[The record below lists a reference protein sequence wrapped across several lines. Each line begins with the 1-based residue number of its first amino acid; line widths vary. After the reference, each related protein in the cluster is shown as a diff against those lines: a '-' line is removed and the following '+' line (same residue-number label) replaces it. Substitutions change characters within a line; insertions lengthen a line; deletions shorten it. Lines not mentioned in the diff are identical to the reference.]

1 MAQSD
6 VRESGTRHDSGGL
19 AQDERPGTAAPA
31 TDGGEGGEGGHG
43 RRRGRRRGG
52 GRRILRWSALV
63 LSVLILGT
71 AGAGYLYYRHLN
83 GNLDKGKR
91 NSGESDVEKTGPN
104 AAGQTPLNILL
115 IGSDSRNSAENVKL
129 GGGRDNIGSKPL
141 ADVQMLLHV
150 SADRESASVVSIPRD
165 TRVDIPK
172 CVDPDTGEEYP
183 AKNTIINES
192 LQRGG
197 PGCTLATWQNL
208 TGVYIDHW
216 MMVDFAGVVDMA
228 DAIGG
233 VPVCVNQNVWDRPL
247 AGERGGSGLK
257 LKSGTHKVEGKQALQ
272 WLRTRHAWG
281 SDPLRAKAQHM
292 YMNSMIRTLKEQ
304 NVFTDSG
311 RLMGLAEAGTK
322 ALTVSEEIGTVKELY
337 DVGMQLKSV
346 PTERITMTTMPWIE
360 DPLNRNH
367 LVPKPEDADRM
378 WAMLRDDVSFDQKG
392 KGNGNGAGKG
402 GKASAAS
409 ASEPSPAPA
418 KATGPAAAPAAG
430 LSVTVVNGTAGDE
443 QAAVPQRA
451 AAIVAALQREGFTR
465 AVASGQQDPHARTQ
479 VTYPKS
485 TGEQGRANA
494 LSVAKAVGVPS
505 SQVRATDDVTTTLII
520 GSDWREGTTYPEQ
533 KAPEAGDL
541 PETADALS
549 ADKTECMDVYK
560 PYQW

>member
-6 VRESGTRHDSGGL
+6 VRGGSTRRDSGGL

-31 TDGGEGGEGGHG
+31 GGGSESGEGGGHG

-52 GRRILRWSALV
+52 GRRILRWSAIV
-63 LSVLILGT
+63 LSLLILGT

-83 GNLDKGKR
+83 GNIDKGKR
-91 NSGESDVEKTGPN
+91 NAGESDVKKTGPN

-115 IGSDSRNSAENVKL
+115 IGSDSRNSAANVKL
-129 GGGRDNIGSKPL
+129 GGGRDNVGNKPL

-172 CVDPDTGEEYP
+172 CVDPDNGETYP
-183 AKNTIINES
+183 AKNTIINET

-247 AGERGGSGLK
+247 PGQRGGSGLK
-257 LKSGTHKVEGKQALQ
+257 LKAGTHKVQGEEALQ

-292 YMNSMIRTLKEQ
+292 YMNAMIRTLKQQ
-304 NVFTDSG
+304 NVFTDTG

-322 ALTVSEEIGTVKELY
+322 ALKVSEEIGTVKELY

-346 PTERITMTTMPWIE
+346 PTKRITMTTMPWIE
-360 DPLNRNH
+360 DPLDRNH
-367 LVPKPEDADRM
+367 LVPKPEDADSM
-378 WAMLRDDVSFDQKG
+378 WAMLRDDVPFDK
-392 KGNGNGAGKG
+392 AGR
-402 GKASAAS
+402 ARAA
-409 ASEPSPAPA
+409 AAGPSPASVQ
-418 KATGPAAAPAAG
+418 ATGPAAAPAAG
-430 LSVTVVNGTAGDE
+430 LSVTVVNGTASDE

-451 AAIVAALQREGFTR
+451 AAIAAALQQEGFTR

-494 LSVAKAVGVPS
+494 LSVAEAVGVPS
-505 SQVRATDDVTTTLII
+505 SQVRATDDVTTTLTI
-520 GSDWREGTTYPEQ
+520 GSDWREGTTYPKQ
-533 KAPEAGDL
+533 KAPRAGDL
-541 PETADALS
+541 PDSADALS
-549 ADKTECMDVYK
+549 ADNKECMDVYR
-560 PYQW
+560 PYRW

>member
-6 VRESGTRHDSGGL
+6 VRGGGTRRESGGGL
-19 AQDERPGTAAPA
+19 AQDERPGTAASA
-31 TDGGEGGEGGHG
+31 AGGSAEDGGGQG
-43 RRRGRRRGG
+43 RRHGRRRGG
-52 GRRILRWSALV
+52 GRRIVRWFAIV

-83 GNLDKGKR
+83 GNIDKGKR

-129 GGGRDNIGSKPL
+129 GGSRDNVGSKPL

-172 CVDPDTGEEYP
+172 CVDPDTGETYP
-183 AKNTIINES
+183 AKNTIINET

-228 DAIGG
+228 DAVGG

-247 AGERGGSGLK
+247 SGQGGGSGLK
-257 LKSGTHKVEGKQALQ
+257 LKAGTHKVQGKEALQ

-292 YMNSMIRTLKEQ
+292 YMNAMIRTLKEQ
-304 NVFTDSG
+304 NVFTDTG

-346 PTERITMTTMPWIE
+346 PTNRITMTTMPWIE

-367 LVPKPEDADRM
+367 LVPKPEDADKM
-378 WAMLRDDVSFDQKG
+378 WAMLRDDVSFDK
-392 KGNGNGAGKG
+392 AGKARAAT
-402 GKASAAS
+402 ASG
-409 ASEPSPAPA
+409 PSPASV

-430 LSVTVVNGTAGDE
+430 LSVTVVNGTASDE
-443 QAAVPQRA
+443 RPAVPHRA
-451 AAIVAALQREGFTR
+451 AAIVAELHQEGFTQ
-465 AVASGQQDPHARTQ
+465 AVAASRQDPHARSQ

-494 LSVAKAVGVPS
+494 LSVAKAVGIPS
-505 SQVRATDDVTTTLII
+505 SQVRATDDVTTTLTI
-520 GSDWREGTTYPEQ
+520 GSDWREGTAYPKQ

-541 PETADALS
+541 PDSADALS

>member
-6 VRESGTRHDSGGL
+6 VRGGGTRREPGGGL
-19 AQDERPGTAAPA
+19 AQDERPGTAASA
-31 TDGGEGGEGGHG
+31 AGGGAEGGGAEGGGGPG
-43 RRRGRRRGG
+43 RRHGRRRGG
-52 GRRILRWSALV
+52 GRRIVRWFAIV

-83 GNLDKGKR
+83 GNIDKGKR
-91 NSGESDVEKTGPN
+91 NSGESDVEKAGPN

-129 GGGRDNIGSKPL
+129 GGSRDNVGSKPL

-172 CVDPDTGEEYP
+172 CVDPDTGETYP
-183 AKNTIINES
+183 AKNTIINET

-228 DAIGG
+228 DAVGG

-247 AGERGGSGLK
+247 SGQGGGSGLK
-257 LKSGTHKVEGKQALQ
+257 LKAGTHKVQGKEALQ

-292 YMNSMIRTLKEQ
+292 YMNAMIRTLKEQ
-304 NVFTDSG
+304 NVFTDTG

-346 PTERITMTTMPWIE
+346 PTNRITMTTMPWIE

-367 LVPKPEDADRM
+367 LVPKPQDADKM
-378 WAMLRDDVSFDQKG
+378 WAMLRDDVSFDK
-392 KGNGNGAGKG
+392 AGK
-402 GKASAAS
+402 ARAAT
-409 ASEPSPAPA
+409 AAGPSPASVQ
-418 KATGPAAAPAAG
+418 ATGPAAAPAAG
-430 LSVTVVNGTAGDE
+430 LSVTVVNGTASDE
-443 QAAVPQRA
+443 RPAVPHRA
-451 AAIVAALQREGFTR
+451 AAIVAALQQEGFTQ
-465 AVASGQQDPHARTQ
+465 AVAASRQDPHARTQ

-505 SQVRATDDVTTTLII
+505 SQVRATDDVTTTLTI
-520 GSDWREGTTYPEQ
+520 GSDWREGTAYPKQ
-533 KAPEAGDL
+533 KAPKAGDL
-541 PETADALS
+541 PDSADALS

>member
-6 VRESGTRHDSGGL
+6 VRGGGTRRDAGGL
-19 AQDERPGTAAPA
+19 VQDERPGTGAAA
-31 TDGGEGGEGGHG
+31 GGGDDGDAGGPG
-43 RRRGRRRGG
+43 RGRGRRRGG

-83 GNLDKGKR
+83 ANIDKGER
-91 NSGESDVEKTGPN
+91 NAGDSDVRKAEPN

-129 GGGRDNIGSKPL
+129 GGSRDNVGSKPL

-150 SADRESASVVSIPRD
+150 SADRESAAVVSIPRD

-172 CVDPDTGEEYP
+172 CTDPDSGETYP

-197 PGCTLATWQNL
+197 PGCTLATWQEL

-247 AGERGGSGLK
+247 PGQRGGSGLK
-257 LKSGTHKVEGKQALQ
+257 LKAGTHHVQGKQALQ

-292 YMNSMIRTLKEQ
+292 YMNAMIRTLKKQ
-304 NVFTDSG
+304 NVFTDTG

-322 ALTVSEEIGTVKELY
+322 ALKVSEEIGTVKELY
-337 DVGMQLKSV
+337 DLGMQLKSV
-346 PTERITMTTMPWIE
+346 PTSRITMTTMPWIE

-378 WAMLRDDVSFDQKG
+378 WAMLRDDVSFDKG
-392 KGNGNGAGKG
+392 GSSGGNGKG
-402 GKASAAS
+402 GAG
-409 ASEPSPAPA
+409 PSPAPA
-418 KATGPAAAPAAG
+418 RATGPAAAPAGG
-430 LSVTVVNGTAGDE
+430 LSVTVVNGTAGE
-443 QAAVPQRA
+443 QGAAVPNRA
-451 AAIVAALQREGFTR
+451 AAIVAALQQEGFAR
-465 AVASGQQDPHARTQ
+465 AVASRQQNPLARTQ

-485 TGEQGRANA
+485 TGAQGRANA
-494 LSVAKAVGVPS
+494 LSVAEAVGIPS
-505 SQVRATDDVTTTLII
+505 GQVRATDDLTTTLTI
-520 GSDWREGTTYPEQ
+520 GADWREGTTYPEQ
-533 KAPEAGDL
+533 EPVKAGDL
-541 PETADALS
+541 PDSADALT
-549 ADKTECMDVYK
+549 ADKQECMDVYR
-560 PYQW
+560 PYRW

>member
-6 VRESGTRHDSGGL
+6 VRGGSTRHDSGGL
-19 AQDERPGTAAPA
+19 AQDERPGAEAPA
-31 TDGGEGGEGGHG
+31 GGGEGGGHG
-43 RRRGRRRGG
+43 RRRGRRRT
-52 GRRILRWSALV
+52 LRWSALV

-83 GNLDKGKR
+83 GNIDKGKR
-91 NSGESDVEKTGPN
+91 NSGETDVEKTEPN

-129 GGGRDNIGSKPL
+129 GGGRDNVGSKPL

-172 CVDPDTGEEYP
+172 CVDPDTGDTYP
-183 AKNTIINES
+183 AKNTIINET

-247 AGERGGSGLK
+247 SGQRGGSGLK
-257 LKSGTHKVEGKQALQ
+257 LKAGEHKVQGKQALQ

-292 YMNSMIRTLKEQ
+292 YMNAMIRTLKEQ
-304 NVFTDSG
+304 NVFTDTG

-322 ALTVSEEIGTVKELY
+322 ALKVSEEIGTVKELY
-337 DVGMQLKSV
+337 DLGMQLKSV
-346 PTERITMTTMPWIE
+346 PTNRVTMTTMPWIE

-367 LVPKPEDADRM
+367 LVPKPEDADTM
-378 WAMLRDDVSFDQKG
+378 WAMLRDDVSFDKE
-392 KGNGNGAGKG
+392 
-402 GKASAAS
+402 GKARAAATS
-409 ASEPSPAPA
+409 GPSPASDPSSA
-418 KATGPAAAPAAG
+418 SVTATGPAAAPAAG
-430 LSVTVVNGTAGDE
+430 LSVSVVNGTASDE
-443 QAAVPQRA
+443 QAAVAQRA
-451 AAIVAALQREGFTR
+451 AAIVAVLRQQGFTR
-465 AVASGQQDPHARTQ
+465 AVASGRPEPHARTQ

-505 SQVRATDDVTTTLII
+505 SQVRATDDVTTTLTI
-520 GSDWREGTTYPEQ
+520 GGDWREGTAYPKQ

-541 PETADALS
+541 PESADALT
-549 ADKTECMDVYK
+549 ADKQECMDVYP
-560 PYQW
+560 PYRW

>member
-6 VRESGTRHDSGGL
+6 VRGGGTRRESGGGL
-19 AQDERPGTAAPA
+19 AQDERPGTAASA
-31 TDGGEGGEGGHG
+31 AGGGAEGGGGQG

-52 GRRILRWSALV
+52 GRRIVRWFALV

-83 GNLDKGKR
+83 GNIDKGKR

-115 IGSDSRNSAENVKL
+115 IGSDSRNSAENLKL
-129 GGGRDNIGSKPL
+129 GGSRDNVGSKPL

-172 CVDPDTGEEYP
+172 CVDPDTGETYP
-183 AKNTIINES
+183 AKNTIINET

-228 DAIGG
+228 DAVGG

-247 AGERGGSGLK
+247 SGQRGGSGLK
-257 LKSGTHKVEGKQALQ
+257 LKAGTHKVQGKEALQ

-292 YMNSMIRTLKEQ
+292 YMNAMIRTLKEQ
-304 NVFTDSG
+304 NVFTDTG

-346 PTERITMTTMPWIE
+346 PTNRITMTTMPWIE

-367 LVPKPEDADRM
+367 LVPKPEDADKM
-378 WAMLRDDVSFDQKG
+378 WAMLRDDVSFDK
-392 KGNGNGAGKG
+392 AGK
-402 GKASAAS
+402 ARAAT
-409 ASEPSPAPA
+409 APGPSPASV

-430 LSVTVVNGTAGDE
+430 LSVTVVNGTASDE
-443 QAAVPQRA
+443 RPAVPQRA
-451 AAIVAALQREGFTR
+451 AAIVAALQQEGFTQ
-465 AVASGQQDPHARTQ
+465 AVAASRQDPHARTQ

-494 LSVAKAVGVPS
+494 LSVAKAVGIPS
-505 SQVRATDDVTTTLII
+505 SQVRATDDVTTTLTI
-520 GSDWREGTTYPEQ
+520 GSDWREGTAYPEQ
-533 KAPEAGDL
+533 KAPKAGDL
-541 PETADALS
+541 PDSADALS
-549 ADKTECMDVYK
+549 ADKPECMDVYR
-560 PYQW
+560 PYRW

>member
-6 VRESGTRHDSGGL
+6 VRGGGTRRESGGGL
-19 AQDERPGTAAPA
+19 AQDERPGTAASA
-31 TDGGEGGEGGHG
+31 AGGGAEGGGGQG

-52 GRRILRWSALV
+52 GRRIVRWFALV

-83 GNLDKGKR
+83 GNIDKGKR

-115 IGSDSRNSAENVKL
+115 IGSDSRNSAENLKL
-129 GGGRDNIGSKPL
+129 GGSRDNVGSKPL

-172 CVDPDTGEEYP
+172 CVDPDTGETYP
-183 AKNTIINES
+183 AKNTIINET

-228 DAIGG
+228 DAVGG

-247 AGERGGSGLK
+247 SGQGGGSGLK
-257 LKSGTHKVEGKQALQ
+257 LKAGTHKVQGKEALQ

-292 YMNSMIRTLKEQ
+292 YMNAMIRTLKEQ
-304 NVFTDSG
+304 NVFTDTG

-346 PTERITMTTMPWIE
+346 PTNRITMTTMPWIE

-367 LVPKPEDADRM
+367 LVPKPEDADKM
-378 WAMLRDDVSFDQKG
+378 WAMLRDDVSFDK
-392 KGNGNGAGKG
+392 AGK
-402 GKASAAS
+402 ARAAT
-409 ASEPSPAPA
+409 APGPSPASV

-430 LSVTVVNGTAGDE
+430 LSVTVVNGTASDE
-443 QAAVPQRA
+443 RPAVPQRA
-451 AAIVAALQREGFTR
+451 AAIVAALQQEGFTQ
-465 AVASGQQDPHARTQ
+465 AVAASRQDPHARTQ

-494 LSVAKAVGVPS
+494 LSVAKAVGIPS
-505 SQVRATDDVTTTLII
+505 SQVRATDDVTTTLTI
-520 GSDWREGTTYPEQ
+520 GSDWREGTAYPEQ
-533 KAPEAGDL
+533 KAPKAGDL
-541 PETADALS
+541 PDSADALS
-549 ADKTECMDVYK
+549 ADKTECMDVYR
-560 PYQW
+560 PYRW

>member
-6 VRESGTRHDSGGL
+6 VRGGGTRREPGGGL
-19 AQDERPGTAAPA
+19 AQDERPGTAASA
-31 TDGGEGGEGGHG
+31 AGGGAEGGGGQG
-43 RRRGRRRGG
+43 RRHGRRRGG
-52 GRRILRWSALV
+52 GRRILRWFALV

-83 GNLDKGKR
+83 GNIDKGKR
-91 NSGESDVEKTGPN
+91 NSGESDVKKTGPN

-129 GGGRDNIGSKPL
+129 GGSRDNVGSKPL

-172 CVDPDTGEEYP
+172 CVDPDTGETYP
-183 AKNTIINES
+183 AKNTIINET

-228 DAIGG
+228 DAVGG

-247 AGERGGSGLK
+247 SGQRGGSGLK
-257 LKSGTHKVEGKQALQ
+257 LKAGTHKVQGKEALQ

-292 YMNSMIRTLKEQ
+292 YMNAMIRTLKEQ
-304 NVFTDSG
+304 NVFTDTG

-346 PTERITMTTMPWIE
+346 PTNRITMTTMPWIE

-367 LVPKPEDADRM
+367 LVPKPEDADKM
-378 WAMLRDDVSFDQKG
+378 WAMLRDDVSFDK
-392 KGNGNGAGKG
+392 AGKAR
-402 GKASAAS
+402 KATAS
-409 ASEPSPAPA
+409 GPSPASVQ
-418 KATGPAAAPAAG
+418 ATGPAAAPAAG
-430 LSVTVVNGTAGDE
+430 LSVTVVNGTASDE
-443 QAAVPQRA
+443 RPAVPHRA
-451 AAIVAALQREGFTR
+451 AAIVAALHQEGFTQ
-465 AVASGQQDPHARTQ
+465 AVAASRQDPHARTQ

-494 LSVAKAVGVPS
+494 LSVAKAVGIPS
-505 SQVRATDDVTTTLII
+505 SQVRATDDITTTLTI
-520 GSDWREGTTYPEQ
+520 GSDWREGTAYPKQ

-541 PETADALS
+541 PDSADALS

>member
-6 VRESGTRHDSGGL
+6 VRGGGTRRESGGGL
-19 AQDERPGTAAPA
+19 AQDERPGTAASA
-31 TDGGEGGEGGHG
+31 AGGGAEGGGGQG

-52 GRRILRWSALV
+52 GRRIVRWFAIV

-83 GNLDKGKR
+83 GNIDKGKR

-129 GGGRDNIGSKPL
+129 GGSRDNVGSKPL

-172 CVDPDTGEEYP
+172 CVDPDTGETYP
-183 AKNTIINES
+183 AKNTIINET

-228 DAIGG
+228 DAVGG

-247 AGERGGSGLK
+247 SGQRGGSGLK
-257 LKSGTHKVEGKQALQ
+257 LKAGTHKVQGKEALQ

-292 YMNSMIRTLKEQ
+292 YMNAMIRTLKEQ
-304 NVFTDSG
+304 NVFTDTG

-346 PTERITMTTMPWIE
+346 PTNRITMTTMPWIE
-360 DPLNRNH
+360 DPLDPNH
-367 LVPKPEDADRM
+367 LVAKPGDADKM
-378 WAMLRDDVSFDQKG
+378 WAMLRDDVSFDK
-392 KGNGNGAGKG
+392 AGK
-402 GKASAAS
+402 ARAAAAS
-409 ASEPSPAPA
+409 GPSPASVQ
-418 KATGPAAAPAAG
+418 ATGPAAAPAAG
-430 LSVTVVNGTAGDE
+430 LSVTVVNGTASDE
-443 QAAVPQRA
+443 RPAVPQRA
-451 AAIVAALQREGFTR
+451 AAIVAALQQEGFTQ
-465 AVASGQQDPHARTQ
+465 AVAASRQDPHARTQ

-494 LSVAKAVGVPS
+494 LSVAEAVGIPS
-505 SQVRATDDVTTTLII
+505 SQVRATDDVTTTLTI
-520 GSDWREGTTYPEQ
+520 GSDWREGTAYPKQ
-533 KAPEAGDL
+533 KAPKAGDL
-541 PETADALS
+541 PDSADALS
-549 ADKTECMDVYK
+549 ADETECMDVYK
-560 PYQW
+560 PYRW

>member
-6 VRESGTRHDSGGL
+6 VRGDSTRHESGGL

-31 TDGGEGGEGGHG
+31 GGGSEGGSGGGHG

-83 GNLDKGKR
+83 GNIDKGKR
-91 NSGESDVEKTGPN
+91 NAGESDVKKTGPN
-104 AAGQTPLNILL
+104 ADGQTPLNILL

-129 GGGRDNIGSKPL
+129 GGGRDNVGSKPL

-172 CVDPDTGEEYP
+172 CIDPDTGETYP
-183 AKNTIINES
+183 AKNTIINET

-247 AGERGGSGLK
+247 PGQRGGSGLK
-257 LKSGTHKVEGKQALQ
+257 MKSGTHKVQGKQALQ

-292 YMNSMIRTLKEQ
+292 YMNAMIRTLKQQ
-304 NVFTDSG
+304 NVFTDTG

-322 ALTVSEEIGTVKELY
+322 ALKVSEEIGTVKELY

-346 PTERITMTTMPWIE
+346 PTNRITMTTMPWIE
-360 DPLNRNH
+360 DPLDRNH
-367 LVPKPEDADRM
+367 LVPKPEDADKM
-378 WAMLRDDVSFDQKG
+378 WAMLRDDISFDK
-392 KGNGNGAGKG
+392 AGK
-402 GKASAAS
+402 ARAAAAS
-409 ASEPSPAPA
+409 GPSPASA

-430 LSVTVVNGTAGDE
+430 LSVTVVNGTASDQ

-451 AAIVAALQREGFTR
+451 AAIVAALQQKGFTR
-465 AVASGQQDPHARTQ
+465 AVASGQQDPHGRTQ

-505 SQVRATDDVTTTLII
+505 GQVRATDDVTTTLII
-520 GSDWREGTTYPEQ
+520 GSDWREGTTYPKQ

-541 PETADALS
+541 PESADALS
-549 ADKTECMDVYK
+549 ADKKECMDVYR
-560 PYQW
+560 PYRW

>member
-6 VRESGTRHDSGGL
+6 VRGGGTRRESGGGL
-19 AQDERPGTAAPA
+19 AQDERPGTAASA
-31 TDGGEGGEGGHG
+31 AGGGAEGGGGQG
-43 RRRGRRRGG
+43 RRRGRQRGG
-52 GRRILRWSALV
+52 GRRIVRWFALV

-83 GNLDKGKR
+83 GNIDKGKR

-115 IGSDSRNSAENVKL
+115 IGSDSRNSAENLKL
-129 GGGRDNIGSKPL
+129 GGSRDNVGSKPL

-165 TRVDIPK
+165 TRVAIPK
-172 CVDPDTGEEYP
+172 CVDPDTGETYP
-183 AKNTIINES
+183 AKNTIINET

-228 DAIGG
+228 DAVGG

-247 AGERGGSGLK
+247 SGQRGGSGLK
-257 LKSGTHKVEGKQALQ
+257 LKAGTHKVQGKEALQ

-292 YMNSMIRTLKEQ
+292 YMNAMIRTLKEQ
-304 NVFTDSG
+304 NVFTDTG

-346 PTERITMTTMPWIE
+346 PTNRITMTTMPWIE

-367 LVPKPEDADRM
+367 LVPKPEDADKM
-378 WAMLRDDVSFDQKG
+378 WAMLRDDVSFDK
-392 KGNGNGAGKG
+392 AGK
-402 GKASAAS
+402 ARAAT
-409 ASEPSPAPA
+409 APGPSPASV

-430 LSVTVVNGTAGDE
+430 LSVTVVNGTASDE
-443 QAAVPQRA
+443 RPAVPQRA
-451 AAIVAALQREGFTR
+451 AAIVAALQQEGFTQ
-465 AVASGQQDPHARTQ
+465 AVAASRQDPHARTQ

-494 LSVAKAVGVPS
+494 LSVAKAVGIPS
-505 SQVRATDDVTTTLII
+505 SQVRATDDVTTTLTI
-520 GSDWREGTTYPEQ
+520 GSDWREGTAYPEQ
-533 KAPEAGDL
+533 KAPKAGDL
-541 PETADALS
+541 PDSADALS
-549 ADKTECMDVYK
+549 ADKTECMDVYG
-560 PYQW
+560 PYRW

>member
-6 VRESGTRHDSGGL
+6 VRGSGTRRESGGGL
-19 AQDERPGTAAPA
+19 AQDERPGTAASA
-31 TDGGEGGEGGHG
+31 AGGGAEGGGGQGRRHG
-43 RRRGRRRGG
+43 RRRG
-52 GRRILRWSALV
+52 GRRIVRWFAIV

-83 GNLDKGKR
+83 GNIDKGKR
-91 NSGESDVEKTGPN
+91 NSGESDVEKTVPN

-129 GGGRDNIGSKPL
+129 GGSRDNVGSKPL

-172 CVDPDTGEEYP
+172 CVDPDTGETYP
-183 AKNTIINES
+183 AKNTIINET

-247 AGERGGSGLK
+247 SGQRGGSGLK
-257 LKSGTHKVEGKQALQ
+257 LKAGTHKVQGKEALQ

-292 YMNSMIRTLKEQ
+292 YMNAMIRTLKEQ
-304 NVFTDSG
+304 NVFTDTG

-322 ALTVSEEIGTVKELY
+322 ALKVSEEIGTVKELY

-346 PTERITMTTMPWIE
+346 PTNRITMTTMPWIE

-367 LVPKPEDADRM
+367 LVPKPEDADKM
-378 WAMLRDDVSFDQKG
+378 WAMLRDDVSFDK
-392 KGNGNGAGKG
+392 AGKARAAT
-402 GKASAAS
+402 ASG
-409 ASEPSPAPA
+409 PSPASV

-430 LSVTVVNGTAGDE
+430 LSVTVVNGTASDE
-443 QAAVPQRA
+443 RPAVPQRA
-451 AAIVAALQREGFTR
+451 AAIVAALQQEGFTQ
-465 AVASGQQDPHARTQ
+465 AVAASRQDPHARTQ

-494 LSVAKAVGVPS
+494 LSVAKAVGIPS
-505 SQVRATDDVTTTLII
+505 SQVRATDDVTTTLTI
-520 GSDWREGTTYPEQ
+520 GGDWREGTAYPKQ

-541 PETADALS
+541 PDSADALS

>member
-6 VRESGTRHDSGGL
+6 VRGGGTRRDAGGL
-19 AQDERPGTAAPA
+19 VQDERPGAAA
-31 TDGGEGGEGGHG
+31 AAAGGDDSDKGGPG
-43 RRRGRRRGG
+43 RRLGRPRGG

-83 GNLDKGKR
+83 ANIDKGER
-91 NSGESDVEKTGPN
+91 NAGDSDVRRSEPN

-129 GGGRDNIGSKPL
+129 GGSRDNVGSKPL

-172 CVDPDTGEEYP
+172 CTDPDTGETYP

-197 PGCTLATWQNL
+197 PGCTLATWQEL

-247 AGERGGSGLK
+247 PGQRGGSGLK
-257 LKSGTHKVEGKQALQ
+257 LEAGTHNVQGKQALQ

-292 YMNSMIRTLKEQ
+292 YMNAMIRTLKKQ
-304 NVFTDSG
+304 NVFTDTG

-322 ALTVSEEIGTVKELY
+322 ALKVSEEIGTVKELY
-337 DVGMQLKSV
+337 DLGMQLKSV
-346 PTERITMTTMPWIE
+346 PTSRITMTTMPWIE

-367 LVPKPEDADRM
+367 LLPKPVDADKM
-378 WAMLRDDVSFDQKG
+378 WAMLRDDVSFD
-392 KGNGNGAGKG
+392 KG
-402 GKASAAS
+402 GKAGKAGAG
-409 ASEPSPAPA
+409 PSPASA
-418 KATGPAAAPAAG
+418 RATGPAAAPAEG
-430 LSVTVVNGTAGDE
+430 LSVTVVNGTAGE
-443 QAAVPQRA
+443 QGAAVPNRA
-451 AAIVAALQREGFTR
+451 AAIVAALQQEGFVR
-465 AVASGQQDPHARTQ
+465 AVASGEQDPQARTR
-479 VTYPKS
+479 VTYPES
-485 TGEQGRANA
+485 TGAQGRANA
-494 LSVAKAVGVPS
+494 LSVAEAVGIPS
-505 SQVRATDDVTTTLII
+505 GQVRATDDVTTTLVI
-520 GSDWREGTTYPEQ
+520 GADWREGTSYPKQEPV
-533 KAPEAGDL
+533 KAGDL
-541 PETADALS
+541 PDSADALT
-549 ADKTECMDVYK
+549 ADKKECMDVYR
-560 PYQW
+560 PYRW

>member
-6 VRESGTRHDSGGL
+6 VRGGGTRRDAGGL
-19 AQDERPGTAAPA
+19 VQDERPGTAAA
-31 TDGGEGGEGGHG
+31 AAGGDGSDKGGPGL
-43 RRRGRRRGG
+43 RRGRPRGG

-83 GNLDKGKR
+83 ANIDKGKR
-91 NSGESDVEKTGPN
+91 NAGDSDVRRSEPN

-129 GGGRDNIGSKPL
+129 GGSRDNVGSKPL

-172 CVDPDTGEEYP
+172 CTDPDTGETYP

-197 PGCTLATWQNL
+197 PGCTLATWQEL

-247 AGERGGSGLK
+247 PGQRGGSGLK
-257 LKSGTHKVEGKQALQ
+257 LKAGTHNVQGKQALQ

-292 YMNSMIRTLKEQ
+292 YMNAMIRTLKKQ
-304 NVFTDSG
+304 NVFTDTG
-311 RLMGLAEAGTK
+311 RLMGLAEAGTR
-322 ALTVSEEIGTVKELY
+322 ALKVSEEIGTVKELY
-337 DVGMQLKSV
+337 DLAMQLKSV
-346 PTERITMTTMPWIE
+346 PTSRITMTTMPWIE

-367 LVPKPEDADRM
+367 LLPKPVDADKM
-378 WAMLRDDVSFDQKG
+378 WAMLRDDVSFD
-392 KGNGNGAGKG
+392 KG
-402 GKASAAS
+402 GKAGAG
-409 ASEPSPAPA
+409 PSPASA
-418 KATGPAAAPAAG
+418 RATGPAAAPAEG
-430 LSVTVVNGTAGDE
+430 LSVTVVNGTAGE
-443 QAAVPQRA
+443 QGAAVPNRA
-451 AAIVAALQREGFTR
+451 AAIVAALQREGFVR
-465 AVASGQQDPHARTQ
+465 AVASREQDPQARTR
-479 VTYPKS
+479 VTYPES
-485 TGEQGRANA
+485 TGAQGRANA
-494 LSVAKAVGVPS
+494 LSVAEAVGIPS
-505 SQVRATDDVTTTLII
+505 GQVRATDDVTTTLVI
-520 GSDWREGTTYPEQ
+520 GADWREGTSYPKQEPV
-533 KAPEAGDL
+533 KAGDL
-541 PETADALS
+541 PDSADALT
-549 ADKTECMDVYK
+549 ADKKECMDVYR
-560 PYQW
+560 PYRW